1 MSIIDQ
7 IPDVF
12 IEGFSKFISLNQE
25 SFNELYT
32 NLKNVPIAQH
42 PKKLAIKIAPLI
54 KSIKKEDLQSILW
67 SVGSL
72 FIFRERKNISVSE
85 IVEEVSRLILEKNI
99 EGLKFEGDIE
109 NEFKVRL
116 TKLLENEQ
124 LLLASKTTD
133 IMTEYEN
140 VFLAARIISDIRPVF
155 GFDTDT
161 PKVGIIV
168 HNLNIHYHQGESEEH
183 SDIHLALDLDDLKK
197 FKDVIERAEKKE
209 LALKTTIEKS
219 GMSYLNISE
228 EK

>member
-1 MSIIDQ
+1 MAIIDR
-7 IPDVF
+7 IPDIYV
-12 IEGFSKFISLNQE
+12 EGFSKLISLNRE

-32 NLKNVPIAQH
+32 NLKNAPIARH
-42 PKKLAIKIAPLI
+42 PKKLAIKIVPLI
-54 KSIKKEDLQSILW
+54 KSIKKKDLESILW

-72 FIFRERKNISVSE
+72 FVFRESKNISVSE

-99 EGLKFEGDIE
+99 EGLNFEGDIE

-116 TKLLENEQ
+116 TQLLENEQ

-140 VFLAARIISDIRPVF
+140 VFLSTRIISDIRPVF

-168 HNLNIHYHQGESEEH
+168 HNLNIHYYQGEANEH
-183 SDIHLALDLDDLKK
+183 NDIHVALDFDDLKEL
-197 FKDVIERAEKKE
+197 KDVIERAEKKE

-219 GMSYLNISE
+219 GMLYLNISE